1 MPDLKDL
8 QPAVDWLLFKDIR
21 PEAAPEGAVVEFET
35 DAQFDAER
43 RANIT
48 IESAEFSY
56 INVYLVDRAYGG
68 PEEGGWYYDYGNPV
82 ESRRVRVDWPQPIPD
97 EYSHQLEFLKERY
110 DKLNEGRPSIHSVLS
125 EGRYKVIE
133 EDRFARSWP
142 EKTPHYE

>member
-1 MPDLKDL
+1 MPDYHIDF
-8 QPAVDWLLFKDIR
+8 DHIR
-21 PEAAPEGAVVEFET
+21 LTAAPEGAVVEFET

-43 RANIT
+43 RQNISLQ
-48 IESAEFSY
+48 SAEFSY

-82 ESRRVRVDWPQPIPD
+82 ESRRVRVDWPQPSGPYTHYMD
-97 EYSHQLEFLKERY
+97 EDTHQLEFLKLRY
-110 DKLNEGRPSIHSVLS
+110 DRLNEGRPSVHSVLS

>member
-1 MPDLKDL
+1 MPDSHIDF
-8 QPAVDWLLFKDIR
+8 DHIR
-21 PEAAPEGAVVEFET
+21 CTAAPSGAVIEPET

-82 ESRRVRVDWPQPIPD
+82 ESRRVRVDWPQPTLHPD
-97 EYSHQLEFLKERY
+97 EYSHQLTFLKARY
-110 DKLNEGRPSIHSVLS
+110 KQLNEGRPSIHSVLS